1 MRNREQEIILGAV
14 VFVAVIILVLGT
26 VWLSEQYAGA
36 AGGYRINAR
45 FDSVPGLQKGN
56 PVTFRGVGVGK
67 VLGIA
72 LDNGKPI
79 VTLGFAEVE
88 NLPVDSQ
95 FFIKSAGLLGGQMIE
110 IQIGTSNQ
118 ILSDGA
124 IIQGISGAGVE
135 QVMAETGQLIGS
147 VNTTMNRI
155 ADEKNLVHLGNTLA
169 QVDTTTQRLSV
180 LLAKNRE
187 HITQLLDS
195 LALASGDASGILNEN
210 REDLRTAVA
219 NLAVTM
225 EQFARLSAQMETTSV
240 VMRNTF
246 DNLDQISKQIQ
257 EGRGTLGRLVQ
268 DEAVYE
274 HFDRTLTSVDSL
286 LQDIKQDP
294 TRYFRFSVF

>member
-1 MRNREQEIILGAV
+1 
-14 VFVAVIILVLGT
+14 
-26 VWLSEQYAGA
+26 
-36 AGGYRINAR
+36 
-45 FDSVPGLQKGN
+45 
-56 PVTFRGVGVGK
+56 
-67 VLGIA
+67 
-72 LDNGKPI
+72 
-79 VTLGFAEVE
+79 
-88 NLPVDSQ
+88 
-95 FFIKSAGLLGGQMIE
+95 
-110 IQIGTSNQ
+110 
-118 ILSDGA
+118 
-124 IIQGISGAGVE
+124 
-135 QVMAETGQLIGS
+135 MAETGQLIGS

-180 LLAKNRE
+180 LLAENRE

>member
-1 MRNREQEIILGAV
+1 
-14 VFVAVIILVLGT
+14 
-26 VWLSEQYAGA
+26 
-36 AGGYRINAR
+36 
-45 FDSVPGLQKGN
+45 
-56 PVTFRGVGVGK
+56 
-67 VLGIA
+67 
-72 LDNGKPI
+72 
-79 VTLGFAEVE
+79 
-88 NLPVDSQ
+88 
-95 FFIKSAGLLGGQMIE
+95 
-110 IQIGTSNQ
+110 
-118 ILSDGA
+118 
-124 IIQGISGAGVE
+124 
-135 QVMAETGQLIGS
+135 
-147 VNTTMNRI
+147 
-155 ADEKNLVHLGNTLA
+155 DEKNLVHLGNTLA

-180 LLAKNRE
+180 LLAENRE